1 METKMEPGTDNVTI
15 RPDLTRE
22 EDEAFV
28 ASIYAMLLGL
38 SRKDALSILDW
49 VKDELESNVIV
60 GPMEDQRP
68 RRDGENGHS

>member
-1 METKMEPGTDNVTI
+1 MEPGTDHVTI

-22 EDEAFV
+22 EDEALV

-38 SRKDALSILDW
+38 SRIDAVGILDW
-49 VKDELESNVIV
+49 VKEEVERSVIV

-68 RRDGENGHS
+68 NRDGENDHT